1 MQIIDKIRAIVY
13 NNKEYNP
20 LLCHTPK
27 GEPFLAGFDEYS
39 ADSVTRQFIINENTP
54 FIISETYGKIRTNLI
69 SAMKEQG
76 YNGAVIT
83 SQCRGE
89 GKTTTAINL
98 GISIS
103 RLEKRVLLI
112 DADLRRPGAHT
123 LLRLKNRLGLSSILL
138 GECDVYSGINP
149 EVRNNFHVMTA
160 GRLPQNPAELL
171 GGADMERLVRLLYEF
186 YDYIII
192 DTPPLCIAGDSLLF
206 RGYTAGAALV
216 VRENKTTHSEL
227 SDALTAINVSRTN
240 LLGVIKTHCIL
251 KYDKSSDYRSSVPED
266 EEDSGKDEDRLE
278 E

>member
-1 MQIIDKIRAIVY
+1 MIY

-20 LLCHTPK
+20 LLRHAPK

-123 LLRLKNRLGLSSILL
+123 LLRLKNRLGLSSILM

-160 GRLPQNPAELL
+160 GRLPANPAELL

-216 VRENKTTHSEL
+216 VRENRTTHSEL
-227 SDALTAINVSRTN
+227 SDALTAINVSRTH

-266 EEDSGKDEDRLE
+266 EEDSGRDEDRLE

>member
-1 MQIIDKIRAIVY
+1 
-13 NNKEYNP
+13 
-20 LLCHTPK
+20 
-27 GEPFLAGFDEYS
+27 
-39 ADSVTRQFIINENTP
+39 
-54 FIISETYGKIRTNLI
+54 
-69 SAMKEQG
+69 
-76 YNGAVIT
+76 
-83 SQCRGE
+83 
-89 GKTTTAINL
+89 
-98 GISIS
+98 
-103 RLEKRVLLI
+103 
-112 DADLRRPGAHT
+112 
-123 LLRLKNRLGLSSILL
+123 
-138 GECDVYSGINP
+138 
-149 EVRNNFHVMTA
+149 
-160 GRLPQNPAELL
+160 
-171 GGADMERLVRLLYEF
+171 MERLVRLLYEF

>member
-1 MQIIDKIRAIVY
+1 M
-13 NNKEYNP
+13 EYKSDIEIAQSCEMKP
-20 LLCHTPK
+20 
-27 GEPFLAGFDEYS
+27 
-39 ADSVTRQFIINENTP
+39 
-54 FIISETYGKIRTNLI
+54 ISEIAKPAHVDEKYIEQYGRYKAKIDLSLLSESKKANGKLI
-69 SAMKEQG
+69 LVTAISPTPA
-76 YNGAVIT
+76 
-83 SQCRGE
+83 GE

-123 LLRLKNRLGLSSILL
+123 LLRLKNRLGLSSILM

-160 GRLPQNPAELL
+160 GRLPTNPAELL